1 MFNGEQGGLTT
12 DEPNVPWVPVVLSL
26 INTYVGLSVAVA
38 GFVLDNTVMVVAG
51 VILVGS
57 ARVLAMSWQGAES
70 TGRCVVRVI
79 SSIEDAIAT
88 VGQELGV
95 SQWIAVDQDRI
106 NAFADTTGDHQWIHV
121 DVERARSE
129 SPYGT
134 TIAHGFLTLSLIP
147 ALSKDNYR
155 VDNAKMRINYGLNK
169 VRFLAPVPAGS
180 LVRLRSDL
188 VDAKKVN
195 DSTADLTVQ
204 QTVELNGS
212 EKPAAVAEV
221 IARMVF

>member
-1 MFNGEQGGLTT
+1 M
-12 DEPNVPWVPVVLSL
+12 
-26 INTYVGLSVAVA
+26 
-38 GFVLDNTVMVVAG
+38 
-51 VILVGS
+51 
-57 ARVLAMSWQGAES
+57 
-70 TGRCVVRVI
+70 RVI
-79 SSIEDAIAT
+79 SSIEDAVAT

-121 DVERARSE
+121 DVDRARSE

-155 VDNAKMRINYGLNK
+155 VDNAKMGINYGLNK

-195 DSTADLTVQ
+195 DSTVDLTVQ